1 MSQTMIWVVT
11 PLVIVALIYA
21 VLATAYFA
29 VQHRYGMSLAFVGYV
44 VANVGLV
51 WDALSIKAP

>member
-1 MSQTMIWVVT
+1 MIWVVI
-11 PLVIVALIYA
+11 PLVIVAVIYA
-21 VLATAYFA
+21 VLATAYFV